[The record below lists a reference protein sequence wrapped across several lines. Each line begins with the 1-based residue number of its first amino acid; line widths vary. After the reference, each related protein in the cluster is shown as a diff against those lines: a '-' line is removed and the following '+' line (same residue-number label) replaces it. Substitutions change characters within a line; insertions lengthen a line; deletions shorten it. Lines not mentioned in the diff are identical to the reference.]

1 MDDEDEAEGLTGS
14 TGTRSRSCRNL
25 AMSLFRGD
33 GHSKIF
39 PIGQGHHAQA
49 ASKIEAAAP
58 LPMPEN
64 SRGSPPGDTAP
75 KPKAHKKTAEN
86 TIQGGRPPLSQSLRP
101 AEPPEEGERG
111 AGRSPATLK
120 ANERWGKEIGRPS
133 LPVFG
138 HSFPSFP

>member
-1 MDDEDEAEGLTGS
+1 
-14 TGTRSRSCRNL
+14 
-25 AMSLFRGD
+25 MSLFKGD

-49 ASKIEAAAP
+49 ASKIKAAAP

-64 SRGSPPGDTAP
+64 SKGSPPGDTAS
-75 KPKAHKKTAEN
+75 KPKAHKKTAEK
-86 TIQGGRPPLSQSLRP
+86 TIQGGRPPLSQWP

-120 ANERWGKEIGRPS
+120 ANGRWGKKNRR
-133 LPVFG
+133 
-138 HSFPSFP
+138 

>member
-1 MDDEDEAEGLTGS
+1 
-14 TGTRSRSCRNL
+14 
-25 AMSLFRGD
+25 MSLFRGN

-49 ASKIEAAAP
+49 AGKIEAAAP
-58 LPMPEN
+58 LPMPKN

-75 KPKAHKKTAEN
+75 KPKAHKKTAEK

-111 AGRSPATLK
+111 ADRSLATLK
-120 ANERWGKEIGRPS
+120 ANGRRGKENCCPC
-133 LPVFG
+133 VFG
-138 HSFPSFP
+138 CNDLS